1 MLGPRFFARDAPW
14 RHVGIVIETGS
25 HHAITWLQGAGY
37 GSGESKRQRR
47 HVGAE
52 HHTLWVGIKQLG
64 HYTAGAFEQIVGGIG
79 GGESTMSVGVVA
91 TR

>member
-1 MLGPRFFARDAPW
+1 MLGPRLFTRDAPW

-25 HHAITWLQGAGY
+25 HHSITWLQGAGN
-37 GSGESKRQRR
+37 GSRESKRQRG

-52 HHTLWVGIKQLG
+52 HHTLWVGVKQLG
-64 HYTAGAFEQIVGGIG
+64 HYTAGALEQVISGIG
-79 GGESTMSVGVVA
+79 GSESTMSVGVVA